1 MPKMTLAGH
10 PLHPQLIPFPAAL
23 MPTSLALDVLHMT
36 TGRQSYD
43 DAARYTLTGGILGAA
58 AAGAVG
64 AMDYL
69 AIPTGG
75 ATKRTANVH
84 AAMNVA
90 LLGIFGMSWLMRQG
104 QRTSPMA
111 VALSAIGNV
120 GLLASAWYGGHL
132 VYSHGMRVEGR
143 DPAIGPEIRPPGD
156 VELERA
162 LSSVALHAPAT
173 GPTDAARTNAGN
185 GAAPAYHLTGTSTV
199 GVTAG

>member
-43 DAARYTLTGGILGAA
+43 DAARYTLTGGVLGAA

-69 AIPTGG
+69 AIPNGG

-90 LLGIFGMSWLMRQG
+90 LVGIFGMSWLMRQG
-104 QRTSPMA
+104 QRTSPLA
-111 VALSAIGNV
+111 VALSAVGNI

-143 DPAIGPEIRPPGD
+143 DPATGPEIRPPGD
-156 VELERA
+156 RELERA
-162 LSSVALHAPAT
+162 LSSVYLHAPAT
-173 GPTDAARTNAGN
+173 GPTDAPRTNAGN
-185 GAAPAYHLTGTSTV
+185 GVASTYDLAGSSAA
-199 GVTAG
+199 GVAAG

>member
-10 PLHPQLIPFPAAL
+10 PLHPQIIPFPAAL
-23 MPTSLALDVLHMT
+23 MPTSLVLDVLHLA

-58 AAGAVG
+58 AAGTVG

-90 LLGIFGMSWLMRQG
+90 LMGIFGMSWLMRRG

-111 VALSAIGNV
+111 VALSAVGNV

-132 VYSHGMRVEGR
+132 VYSHGMRVEGS
-143 DPAIGPEIRPPGD
+143 DPSTGPEIRAPGD
-156 VELERA
+156 VALERA
-162 LSSVALHAPAT
+162 LSSVSLRASAS
-173 GPTDAARTNAGN
+173 GPTDSARTNAGN
-185 GAAPAYHLTGTSTV
+185 GAVPAYDLAGSSSA
-199 GVTAG
+199 GVTGG